1 VEPNDPAETVN
12 PGLLETFPES
22 FSENR
27 DLVVT
32 VSCGSFPLL
41 CESQAFARTGSS
53 AMGLG
58 CVKMGMFEVG
68 SQVPKGTDPMLGS
81 HLLIRQLLEC
91 SFNRFLL

>member
-12 PGLLETFPES
+12 PGLLETFPER
-22 FSENR
+22 FSDNR

-32 VSCGSFPLL
+32 VLCGSFPFVL
-41 CESQAFARTGSS
+41 CSQAFARTGSS

-81 HLLIRQLLEC
+81 HLFVRQLLEC
-91 SFNRFLL
+91 SFNRFML

>member
-1 VEPNDPAETVN
+1 MEPNDPAETVN

-32 VSCGSFPLL
+32 VLCGSSPLF
-41 CESQAFARTGSS
+41 CESQSFARTGSS

-58 CVKMGMFEVG
+58 CVKIGMFEVG
-68 SQVPKGTDPMLGS
+68 GQVPEGTDPMLGS
-81 HLLIRQLLEC
+81 HLFVCQLLEC
-91 SFNRFLL
+91 SFNRFML